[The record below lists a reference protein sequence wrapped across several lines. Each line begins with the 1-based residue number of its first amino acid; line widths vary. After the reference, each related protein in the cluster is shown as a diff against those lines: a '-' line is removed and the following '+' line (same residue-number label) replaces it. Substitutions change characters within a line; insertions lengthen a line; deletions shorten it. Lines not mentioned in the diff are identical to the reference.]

1 MIRTLLS
8 IYLLTNLSFPSEG
21 SQLGELSYNEIGI
34 PIINLE
40 IENKKLS
47 LMLDTGSSE
56 AFHLENCNIEK
67 ILNNKSLDVKN
78 KTPYRYMDIL
88 GNENN
93 VTSWIVDNL
102 SISNVI
108 FNNVKIVELQ
118 SWGLNIGEKIIQTE
132 VIGLGIFY
140 EKKIILDFKKNK
152 LIILK
157 DTPEYTKNWSS
168 YPIEQTESGLKIIV
182 YAHNKP
188 LKFIIDTAA
197 SHSIVFSS
205 RLPNQN
211 EYLGCNVISS
221 EALSSDCNVQ
231 NILIRDVKGNIQNE
245 YAITINSLPPKNI
258 EFDGL
263 LGMSFMKN
271 KIILIDL
278 ATKVLYIQS

>member
-1 MIRTLLS
+1 
-8 IYLLTNLSFPSEG
+8 
-21 SQLGELSYNEIGI
+21 
-34 PIINLE
+34 
-40 IENKKLS
+40 
-47 LMLDTGSSE
+47 MLDTGSSE
-56 AFHLENCNIEK
+56 GLHLENSNIKK
-67 ILNNKSLDVKN
+67 IFNNKSLDVKN

-93 VTSWIVDNL
+93 VTSWTVDKL
-102 SISNVI
+102 SISNVT

-118 SWGLNIGEKIIQTE
+118 PWGLNIGEKIIQTE
-132 VIGLGIFY
+132 VVGLGIFY

-168 YPIEQTESGLKIIV
+168 YPIEQTESGLKITA
-182 YAHNKP
+182 YAQNKP
-188 LKFIIDTAA
+188 LNFIIDTAA

-205 RLPNQN
+205 RLPNKN
-211 EYLGCNVISS
+211 KYLGCNVISS

-231 NILIRDVKGNIQNE
+231 NILIRDVKGNMQNE
-245 YAITINSLPPKNI
+245 YAIAINSLPSKNI

-278 ATKVLYIQS
+278 AKKVLYIQS